1 MAANSLWSQY
11 LNALKTN
18 YAKITRLDFLQP
30 DGSVA
35 FSLDNNPYGVRSKT
49 FIQDG
54 SLSVNL
60 QNGTRRTASVRL
72 SNLNG
77 EYDYNVNNVWFGQQ
91 IRILMGMILPNG
103 QEYLIPQGVFYIQNP
118 EENQQPGE
126 RTAVYN
132 LVDKW
137 AYLDGTLNGELEG
150 AYECPVNSNIF
161 GAVDAILKLP
171 LGNGKEI
178 DSVPATY
185 TDFYNGKFTTLP
197 DGSTVPLTNT
207 PYTVRVDSDHNTYA
221 DVILALNEML
231 AGWIGYDSYGSL
243 RLDPSQDDILDTNKP
258 IEWTFSP
265 SEQEFLGA
273 TYTVLNSEVRNDII
287 RVGESLGGYAL
298 IGARAQNYDP
308 SSDTNIN
315 LIGLKTDRESKA
327 GYYTNDICA
336 SLAEFELKRKTILK
350 KSITIRSKQMF
361 HLTENNLVL
370 IKRTDKT
377 GQPMERHLVTGFN
390 IPLTSTG
397 EMTINATSV
406 SDFPIATI
414 SYLTNQS

>member
-1 MAANSLWSQY
+1 MAANSLWVQY

-18 YAKITRLDFLQP
+18 FTKLTRLDFLQP

-35 FSLDNNPYGVRSKT
+35 FSLDNNPQGVRSRT

-54 SLSVNL
+54 NLSVNL
-60 QNGTRRTASVRL
+60 QNGTRRTANVRL

-77 EYDYNVNNVWFGQQ
+77 EYDYNVNNVWFGKQ
-91 IRILMGMILPNG
+91 IRILMGLVLPGG

-118 EENQQPGE
+118 EEINQPGE
-126 RTAVYN
+126 RTAAYN

-161 GAVDAILKLP
+161 GAINSILGLP
-171 LGNGKEI
+171 LGNGQTI
-178 DSVPATY
+178 DSVPGTY
-185 TDFYNGKFTTLP
+185 TDYYNGKTTLLP
-197 DGSTVPLTNT
+197 DGSTAPLTDT

-231 AGWIGYDSYGSL
+231 AGWIGYDAYGSL
-243 RLDPSQDDILDTNKP
+243 RLEPSQDDILDIDKP
-258 IEWTFSP
+258 VMWTFSP

-287 RVGESLGGYAL
+287 RVGESLGEYAL
-298 IGARAQNYDP
+298 IGARAQNLDP

-315 LIGLKTDRESKA
+315 LIGIKTDRESKA

-350 KSITIRSKQMF
+350 KSISIRSKQLF

-370 IKRTDKT
+370 IKRTDKP
-377 GQPMERHLVTGFN
+377 GQPIERHLVTGFN
-390 IPLTSTG
+390 LPLASTG

-406 SDFPIATI
+406 SDFPIATVT
-414 SYLTNQS
+414 YLTTQS